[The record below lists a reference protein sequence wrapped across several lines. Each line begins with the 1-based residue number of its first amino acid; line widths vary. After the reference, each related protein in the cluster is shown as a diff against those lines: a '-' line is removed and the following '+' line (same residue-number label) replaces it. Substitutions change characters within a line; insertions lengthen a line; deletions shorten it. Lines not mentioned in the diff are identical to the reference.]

1 MWPYTDIENKWT
13 GSVNPHAGSFNTVTP
28 GEVELMA
35 RKMRN
40 QMLFESIATLARPT
54 GRALA
59 WLASPLTA
67 WWTRTQVYDE
77 LMGMDD
83 RMLDDIGISRSDIP
97 AVASGGYQPAVLPA
111 PRLVAGQVN
120 RVRRPDA
127 PAAHNDQAARV
138 A

>member
-1 MWPYTDIENKWT
+1 MWPYTDIENKWI
-13 GSVNPHAGSFNTVTP
+13 GGVNPHAGWFKTATP
-28 GEVELMA
+28 GEIELMA
-35 RKMRN
+35 RKMQN
-40 QMLFESIATLARPT
+40 QMFFELIAALARPV
-54 GRALA
+54 GRTLA
-59 WLASPLTA
+59 WLASPLAA

-97 AVASGGYQPAVLPA
+97 AVASGRYEPAVLPA

-120 RVRRPDA
+120 RLRRPDA